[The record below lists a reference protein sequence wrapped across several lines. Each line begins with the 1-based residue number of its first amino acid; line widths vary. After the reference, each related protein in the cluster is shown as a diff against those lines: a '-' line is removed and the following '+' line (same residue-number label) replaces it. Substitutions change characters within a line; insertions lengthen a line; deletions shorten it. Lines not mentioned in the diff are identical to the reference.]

1 MILCIILYA
10 IFAKPTIE
18 KCTWVLSSA
27 QQAEPFSIVAHRSGY
42 DFSDNENELFAFS
55 KEIELTCVAKD
66 GKLILTDKTNDKIYE
81 GTYKTTSWSRFST
94 QSYTVVINGKDGTAN
109 ISSRFNRTLFISVGG
124 YYLNF
129 EVQ

>member
-1 MILCIILYA
+1 MCIILYA
-10 IFAKPTIE
+10 IFVKPTIE
-18 KCTWVLSSA
+18 TYTWVLSTA
-27 QQAEPFSIVAHRSGY
+27 QQTEPFSVVAHKFGY
-42 DFSDNENELFAFS
+42 DFSDNESNLFAFS

-66 GKLILTDKTNDKIYE
+66 GKLILTDKTNGKIYE
-81 GTYKTTSWSRFST
+81 GTYKTIFWSRFGG
-94 QSYTVVINGKDGTAN
+94 QSYTVVIDGKEGSAN